1 MVARLWGKLSGAAK
15 SIVRYADPEQFDHE
29 DGLNQFLALLRES
42 PLQRLPVPDSFNRLD
57 KWSNLK
63 RTDRETV
70 AELIVREE
78 ELFTELQQSLAR
90 ARLDRMSPG

>member
-1 MVARLWGKLSGAAK
+1 MQTLTASGAA
-15 SIVRYADPEQFDHE
+15 Q
-29 DGLNQFLALLRES
+29 REPPS
-42 PLQRLPVPDSFNRLD
+42 TITGPGQLFSRLD

-90 ARLDRMSPG
+90 ARLDRMSDDSWTGLSYFTIGSSR